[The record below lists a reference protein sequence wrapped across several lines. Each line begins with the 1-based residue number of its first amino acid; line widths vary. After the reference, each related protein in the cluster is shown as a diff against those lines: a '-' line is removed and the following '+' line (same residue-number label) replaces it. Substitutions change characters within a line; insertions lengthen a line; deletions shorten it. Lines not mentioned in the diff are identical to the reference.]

1 MKTMV
6 KEYWISRAVLCVF
19 AMVAVYII
27 FINED
32 SSWWIVRVLLVG
44 VVFAL
49 SFLSEII
56 SRQLIK
62 LGDSKDKTSWKLFCY
77 LLLPIAIIG
86 TLLAVLWLVDFI
98 ESEISLNANITYDSM
113 GDAMSY
119 AFAYLFVMVA
129 AFIGIILPYLQT
141 LIVLPLRKIMN
152 RQ

>member
-1 MKTMV
+1 MKTMI
-6 KEYWISRAVLCVF
+6 KEYWISRAVLCVLS
-19 AMVAVYII
+19 VIAVVII

-32 SSWWIVRVLLVG
+32 SSWWIVRVALVG
-44 VVFAL
+44 VVFGL
-49 SFLSEII
+49 SFISEIL

-62 LGDSKDKTSWKLFCY
+62 LGDRKDKISWKLFCY

-86 TLLAVLWLVDFI
+86 TLLAVLWLVAWI
-98 ESEISLNANITYDSM
+98 EGESTLNADITYDSM

-119 AFAYLFVMVA
+119 ALTYLFIMVS

-152 RQ
+152 R